1 MIYCRPTIQFS
12 EDETVSCRSVTN
24 EVHFFDPQDFSKGI
38 VDRLRLPGIQVAQL
52 ATSPSTHVAAYV
64 PEMKVS
70 LSLSLSL
77 SLPIVYLLHYSLW
90 ISLSLF
96 LNVNFCLSHFYSWR
110 IHHYIILRLWIHRFH
125 WLHGICL
132 KVDCAIAFSLIF

>member
-1 MIYCRPTIQFS
+1 MIYYRPTIQFS

-52 ATSPSTHVAAYV
+52 ATAPSTHVAAYV

-70 LSLSLSL
+70 LPL
-77 SLPIVYLLHYSLW
+77 SLPIVNYTIPLDKFGFW
-90 ISLSLF
+90 F
-96 LNVNFCLSHFYSWR
+96 EC
-110 IHHYIILRLWIHRFH
+110 
-125 WLHGICL
+125 
-132 KVDCAIAFSLIF
+132 